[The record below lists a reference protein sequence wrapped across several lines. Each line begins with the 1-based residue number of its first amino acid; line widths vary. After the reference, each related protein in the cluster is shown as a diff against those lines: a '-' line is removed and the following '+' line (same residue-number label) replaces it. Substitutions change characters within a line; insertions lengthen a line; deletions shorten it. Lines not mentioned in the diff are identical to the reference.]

1 MPKIFSQLN
10 NSIFYSL
17 NDKKVYYLL
26 LIMEKSKLI
35 WLNGEFVNWEDAKVS
50 VMSHT
55 LHYGTGVFEGI
66 RARDCKNGT
75 SIFRL
80 NDHVDRLYN
89 SAGAYNLDIPYDK
102 DVITQAIKDSV
113 HLNELTSAYIRP
125 LVFFGEGEMGLLPNN
140 VPVNVSV
147 AAWSWGAYLG
157 DEAGNNG
164 VKVCISKWKRISPE
178 SFIPTAKGV
187 GGYMNST
194 LAKIDAV
201 NNGYDDAI
209 MFGDGDVVAEGSG
222 QNLFLIKNSKIT
234 TPPIETG
241 ALGGIT
247 RRTAIEI
254 ASSLGYETVEE
265 NITKEDLFNADE
277 LFFTGTATE
286 VIGVVS
292 VDGEDIGTG
301 SPGSITNAIR
311 NNYLEIVNGNDPIS
325 ENYLTL
331 VK

>member
-10 NSIFYSL
+10 NSIFYSF

-80 NDHVDRLYN
+80 SDHVDRLYN
-89 SAGAYNLDIPYDK
+89 SASAYNLDIPYDK

-247 RRTAIEI
+247 RRTVIEI
-254 ASSLGYETVEE
+254 ASNLGYETLEQ
-265 NITKEDLFNADE
+265 NITKEDLLNADE

-292 VDGEDIGTG
+292 VDGEDIGNG

-311 NNYLEIVNGNDPIS
+311 ENYLEIVNGNDPIS

>member
-1 MPKIFSQLN
+1 MQKIFSQLN
-10 NSIFYSL
+10 NSIFYSF

-35 WLNGEFVNWEDAKVS
+35 WLNGEFVNWDDAKVS

-66 RARDCKNGT
+66 RARNCKNGT

-89 SAGAYNLDIPYDK
+89 SASAYNLDIPYDK

-254 ASSLGYETVEE
+254 ASNLGYETIEQ
-265 NITKEDLFNADE
+265 NISKEDLLNADE

-292 VDGEDIGTG
+292 VDGKDIGNG
-301 SPGSITNAIR
+301 SPGIITNAIR

>member
-10 NSIFYSL
+10 NSIFYSF

-80 NDHVDRLYN
+80 SDHVDRLYN
-89 SAGAYNLDIPYDK
+89 SASAYNLDIPYDK

-247 RRTAIEI
+247 RRTVIEI
-254 ASSLGYETVEE
+254 ASNLGYETLEQ
-265 NITKEDLFNADE
+265 NITKEDLLNADE

-311 NNYLEIVNGNDPIS
+311 NKYLEIVNGNDPIS

>member
-1 MPKIFSQLN
+1 LN
-10 NSIFYSL
+10 NSIFYSF

-35 WLNGEFVNWEDAKVS
+35 WLNGEFVNWEDATVS

-66 RARDCKNGT
+66 RARDCVGGT

-80 NDHVDRLYN
+80 NDHVDRLYD
-89 SAGAYNLDIPYDK
+89 SASAYNLDIPYDK
-102 DVITQAIKDSV
+102 EVLTQAIKDSV
-113 HLNELTSAYIRP
+113 YLNELTSAYIRP

-140 VPVNVSV
+140 VPVNVSI

-157 DEAGNNG
+157 DDAGNNG

-209 MFGDGDVVAEGSG
+209 MLGDGNVVAEGSG
-222 QNLFLIKNSKIT
+222 QNLFLIKDNKIT

-247 RRTAIEI
+247 RRTVIEI
-254 ASSLGYETVEE
+254 ANNLNYEIAEQ
-265 NITKEDLFNADE
+265 NITKEELLNADE

-292 VDGEDIGTG
+292 VDGKDIGTG
-301 SPGSITNAIR
+301 SPGSITNSIR

>member
-1 MPKIFSQLN
+1 
-10 NSIFYSL
+10 
-17 NDKKVYYLL
+17 
-26 LIMEKSKLI
+26 MEKSNLI
-35 WLNGEFVNWEDAKVS
+35 WLNGEFVNWDDANIS

-66 RARDCKNGT
+66 RARDSKIGT
-75 SIFRL
+75 TIFRL
-80 NDHVDRLYN
+80 PDHVDRLFD
-89 SAGAYNLDIPYDK
+89 SAEAYNLKIPFDK
-102 DVITQAIKDSV
+102 EVITNAIKDSV
-113 HLNELTSAYIRP
+113 HLNNLSSAYIRP
-125 LVFFGEGEMGLLPNN
+125 LVFFGEGEMGLLPKS
-140 VPVNVSV
+140 VPVYVSV
-147 AAWSWGAYLG
+147 AAWNWGAYLG
-157 DEAGNNG
+157 DDAGNQG
-164 VKVCISKWKRISPE
+164 VRVCISKWKRISPQ
-178 SFIPTAKGV
+178 SFKPTAKGV

-222 QNLFLIKNSKIT
+222 QNLFLIKDNKIT

-247 RRTAIEI
+247 RKTVIEI
-254 ASSLGYETVEE
+254 ANNLNFDVNEQ
-265 NITKEDLFNADE
+265 NISKDDLLDADE

-292 VDGEDIGTG
+292 VDNTNIGNG
-301 SPGSITNAIR
+301 SPGEVTNSIRTK
-311 NNYLEIVNGNDPIS
+311 YLEIVNGNDDNS
-325 ENYLTL
+325 DNYLTL

>member
-10 NSIFYSL
+10 NSIFYSF

-35 WLNGEFVNWEDAKVS
+35 WLNGKFVNWEDAKVS

-80 NDHVDRLYN
+80 SDHVDRLYN
-89 SAGAYNLDIPYDK
+89 SASAYNLDIPYDK

-222 QNLFLIKNSKIT
+222 QNLFLIKNGKIT

-247 RRTAIEI
+247 RRTVIEI
-254 ASSLGYETVEE
+254 ASNLGYETLEQ
-265 NITKEDLFNADE
+265 NITKEDLLNADE

-292 VDGEDIGTG
+292 VDGEDIGNG

-311 NNYLEIVNGNDPIS
+311 NKYLEIVNGNDPIS

>member
-1 MPKIFSQLN
+1 
-10 NSIFYSL
+10 
-17 NDKKVYYLL
+17 
-26 LIMEKSKLI
+26 MEKSKLI
-35 WLNGEFVNWEDAKVS
+35 WLNGEFVNWEDATVS

-66 RARDCKNGT
+66 RARDCVSGT

-80 NDHVDRLYN
+80 NDHVDRLYD
-89 SAGAYNLDIPYDK
+89 SASAYNLDIPYDK
-102 DVITQAIKDSV
+102 EVLTQAIKDSV
-113 HLNELTSAYIRP
+113 YLNELTSAYIRP

-140 VPVNVSV
+140 VPVNVSI

-157 DEAGNNG
+157 DDAGNNG

-209 MFGDGDVVAEGSG
+209 MLGDGNVVAEGSG
-222 QNLFLIKNSKIT
+222 QNLFLIKDNKIT

-247 RRTAIEI
+247 RRTVIEI
-254 ASSLGYETVEE
+254 ANNLNYEIAEQ
-265 NITKEDLFNADE
+265 NITKEELLNADE

-292 VDGEDIGTG
+292 VDGKDIGTG
-301 SPGSITNAIR
+301 SPGSITNSIR

>member
-1 MPKIFSQLN
+1 
-10 NSIFYSL
+10 
-17 NDKKVYYLL
+17 
-26 LIMEKSKLI
+26 MEKSKLI

-89 SAGAYNLDIPYDK
+89 SASAYNLDIPYDK
-102 DVITQAIKDSV
+102 DVIIQAIKDSV

-125 LVFFGEGEMGLLPNN
+125 LVFLGEGEMGLLPNN

-209 MFGDGDVVAEGSG
+209 MS
-222 QNLFLIKNSKIT
+222 
-234 TPPIETG
+234 
-241 ALGGIT
+241 
-247 RRTAIEI
+247 
-254 ASSLGYETVEE
+254 
-265 NITKEDLFNADE
+265 
-277 LFFTGTATE
+277 
-286 VIGVVS
+286 VS
-292 VDGEDIGTG
+292 YTH
-301 SPGSITNAIR
+301 
-311 NNYLEIVNGNDPIS
+311 
-325 ENYLTL
+325 LTL
-331 VK
+331 PTILLV

>member
-1 MPKIFSQLN
+1 
-10 NSIFYSL
+10 
-17 NDKKVYYLL
+17 
-26 LIMEKSKLI
+26 MEKSKLI
-35 WLNGEFVNWEDAKVS
+35 WMNGEFVNWEDATVS

-66 RARDCKNGT
+66 RARECPKGT

-89 SAGAYNLDIPYDK
+89 SAKAYNMNIPYDK
-102 DVITQAIKDSV
+102 EVITQAIKDSV
-113 HLNELTSAYIRP
+113 HLNNLTSAYIRP
-125 LVFFGEGEMGLLPNN
+125 LVFFGEGEMGLLPSD
-140 VPVNVSV
+140 VPVCVSIS
-147 AAWSWGAYLG
+147 AWSWGAYLG

-209 MFGDGDVVAEGSG
+209 MFGDGGVVAEGSG
-222 QNLFLIKNSKIT
+222 QNLFLIKDNKIT

-247 RRTAIEI
+247 RKTVIEI
-254 ASSLGYETVEE
+254 ANNLNFEVTEQ
-265 NITKEDLFNADE
+265 NISKEDLLSADE

-292 VDGEDIGTG
+292 VDNNNIGNG
-301 SPGSITNAIR
+301 SPGDVTNTIR
-311 NNYLEIVNGNDPIS
+311 TKYLEIVNGNDANS
-325 ENYLTL
+325 DNYLTL

>member
-1 MPKIFSQLN
+1 
-10 NSIFYSL
+10 
-17 NDKKVYYLL
+17 
-26 LIMEKSKLI
+26 MEKSKLI
-35 WLNGEFVNWEDAKVS
+35 WLNGEFVNWDDAKVS

-66 RARDCKNGT
+66 RARNCKNGT

-89 SAGAYNLDIPYDK
+89 SASAYNLDIPYDK

-157 DEAGNNG
+157 DEAGNKG

-254 ASSLGYETVEE
+254 ASNLGYETIEQ
-265 NITKEDLFNADE
+265 NISKEDLLNADE

-292 VDGEDIGTG
+292 VDGKDIGNG
-301 SPGSITNAIR
+301 SPGIITNAIR

>member
-1 MPKIFSQLN
+1 
-10 NSIFYSL
+10 
-17 NDKKVYYLL
+17 
-26 LIMEKSKLI
+26 MEKSKLI

-80 NDHVDRLYN
+80 SDHVDRLYN
-89 SAGAYNLDIPYDK
+89 SASAYNLDIPYDK

-157 DEAGNNG
+157 DEAGNDG

-234 TPPIETG
+234 TPSIETG

-254 ASSLGYETVEE
+254 ASNLGYETVEQ
-265 NITKEDLFNADE
+265 NITKEDLLNADE

-292 VDGEDIGTG
+292 VDGEDIGAG

-311 NNYLEIVNGNDPIS
+311 NKYLEIVNGNDPIS

>member
-10 NSIFYSL
+10 NSIFYSF

-80 NDHVDRLYN
+80 SDHVDRLYN
-89 SAGAYNLDIPYDK
+89 SASAYNLDIPYDK

-247 RRTAIEI
+247 RRTVIEI
-254 ASSLGYETVEE
+254 ASNLGYETLEQ
-265 NITKEDLFNADE
+265 NITKEDLLNADE

-292 VDGEDIGTG
+292 VDGEDIGNG

-311 NNYLEIVNGNDPIS
+311 NKYLEIVNGNDPIS

>member
-10 NSIFYSL
+10 NSIFYSF

-80 NDHVDRLYN
+80 SDHVDRLYN
-89 SAGAYNLDIPYDK
+89 SASAYNLDIPYDK

-157 DEAGNNG
+157 DEAGNDG

-254 ASSLGYETVEE
+254 ASNLGYETVEQ
-265 NITKEDLFNADE
+265 NITKEDLLNADE

-292 VDGEDIGTG
+292 VDGEDIGAG

-311 NNYLEIVNGNDPIS
+311 NKYLEIVNGNDPIS